1 MILLNFSHPL
11 TPAQLAQLEA
21 LTGVGVARVIAAPA
35 QFDTGQ
41 PFAAQVDALL
51 AGVPLTAEAWQTAPL
66 LIVPPALNFITAV
79 LLAELHGRMGYFP
92 AIVRLRP
99 VAESV
104 PPRYVV
110 AEVINL
116 QAVREAAR
124 QRRSGTNGGV
134 GWMSLNAF

>member
-1 MILLNFSHPL
+1 VLLLNFSHPL

-21 LTGVGVARVIAAPA
+21 LAGAAVERVIEAPA
-35 QFDTGQ
+35 QFDTQQ
-41 PFAAQVDALL
+41 PFVPQVDAML
-51 AGVPLTAEAWQTAPL
+51 AQVPLTAEEWQTMPL

-92 AIVRLRP
+92 AIGRLRP
-99 VAESV
+99 VADSM
-104 PPRYVV
+104 PPAFEV

-124 QRRSGTNGGV
+124 LYRR
-134 GWMSLNAF
+134 

>member
-11 TPAQLAQLEA
+11 TSAQLAQIEA
-21 LTGVGVARVIAAPA
+21 LTGATVERVIAAPA
-35 QFDTGQ
+35 QFDTQQ
-41 PFAAQVDALL
+41 PFAPQVEALL
-51 AGVPLTAEAWQTAPL
+51 AQIPLTGEEWQTAPL

-99 VAESV
+99 MPESV
-104 PPRYVV
+104 PPRFEV

-116 QAVREAAR
+116 QAVREHAR
-124 QRRSGTNGGV
+124 LSRQS
-134 GWMSLNAF
+134 